1 MSEFEQILVIFIIP
15 IVYIMA
21 YIAGKYD
28 FLALICKMLE
38 EKASEIVKQGGVSDD
53 VCEWKSDYGFISDKY
68 KRETGC
74 GYTFYDLHHAVPFKY
89 CPYCGKKIKVVE

>member
-53 VCEWKSDYGFISDKY
+53 V
-68 KRETGC
+68 
-74 GYTFYDLHHAVPFKY
+74 
-89 CPYCGKKIKVVE
+89 

>member
-38 EKASEIVKQGGVSDD
+38 EKASEIVKQGGVYDD
-53 VCEWKSDYGFISDKY
+53 VCE
-68 KRETGC
+68 
-74 GYTFYDLHHAVPFKY
+74 
-89 CPYCGKKIKVVE
+89 KIKVVE